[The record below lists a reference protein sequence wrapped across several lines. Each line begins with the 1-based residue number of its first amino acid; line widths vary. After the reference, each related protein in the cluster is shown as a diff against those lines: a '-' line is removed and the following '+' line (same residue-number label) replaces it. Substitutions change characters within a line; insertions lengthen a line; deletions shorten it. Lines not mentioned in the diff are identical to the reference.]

1 VIKNRRYLIWSGAYF
16 LAVVVLAYS
25 VTFLGFPVSEA
36 EMRESLFFGMVL
48 GLAGVFG
55 ILTTLSGLVHMF
67 THRNYGWF
75 VSTLFLVFVSAYLYG
90 LVVVTKPDTD
100 VV

>member
-1 VIKNRRYLIWSGAYF
+1 VIENRRYLIWSGAYF

-25 VTFLGFPVSEA
+25 VTLLGFPVSEA
-36 EMRESLFFGMVL
+36 EMRESLFFGVAL

-55 ILTTLSGLVHMF
+55 ILTTLSGLVHMS
-67 THRNYGWF
+67 THKNYGWF
-75 VSTLFLVFVSAYLYG
+75 VATLVLVFVSAYLYG
-90 LVVVTKPDTD
+90 LLVVTKPNTN